1 MLDKCATVTIE
12 RGKFKK
18 SKGINLQELTI
29 RSLDEGETYKYLGIE
44 ETNQI
49 DHQNMRKMLEEGYVK
64 VVKLILKIKS
74 TPKNKI
80 LAINQIAIPK
90 TQNRFG
96 IIDWPQQEINTID
109 FSTRKL
115 LCQYKAFYK
124 DQSHARLYHKKKRWH
139 VNVPD

>member
-1 MLDKCATVTIE
+1 MKFVLDKCATVTIE

-90 TQNRFG
+90 IQYNFG
-96 IIDWPQQEINTID
+96 IIDWPQYQINTIEI
-109 FSTRKL
+109 
-115 LCQYKAFYK
+115 
-124 DQSHARLYHKKKRWH
+124 
-139 VNVPD
+139 